1 MGCAPQQQA
10 FVPLIVAGVAM
21 VLKVNRSPGADAS
34 GLYRRPRMVMQAKR
48 FEEFPAILEKLKTY
62 PTPVRIVGADYSQT
76 RCVGGDGGT
85 TVDTSALNQIIE
97 FGETT
102 VRAQAGVRIGTLA
115 RALAER
121 GQELALTPEIGHI
134 SLGALAVT
142 TCPQASHQPGLAQ
155 LSSLVSELK
164 LITPQ
169 GRQMTVTERNG
180 DLMRVLRSS
189 FGLLGVVHEVVLRV
203 QPMQPV
209 RIDYQVLTLRDFRA
223 RFAGIVNAPGALR
236 LHISP
241 FNDRIIVE
249 RRTIEDVDS
258 FSRSGIWQIRNSV
271 MKNVLPA
278 FGSTV
283 GSVLAAPGVRS
294 AVVSGVQRALRAT
307 LDRATRGVV
316 MYAHEWM
323 RDLPPEAWKARYTY
337 SMWAFPESDFPRL
350 LGEYFAFSKAHYKD
364 HRYRCNVVNGASRI
378 HQDRGSLFSV
388 SHGGPMFTLE
398 PSSTGDRGWDEFLM
412 DFNDFASKLGG
423 TPTFNQTRA
432 LQPDHVAKAFG
443 DRLKLF
449 RALRQRTDPLNRL
462 RNSYFAYLL
471 G

>member
-1 MGCAPQQQA
+1 
-10 FVPLIVAGVAM
+10 M
-21 VLKVNRSPGADAS
+21 VLKVNRSPGADGS
-34 GLYRRPRMVMQAKR
+34 GLFRRPRFVLRAKR
-48 FEEFPAILEKLKTY
+48 FEDIPAILANSKGY
-62 PTPVRIVGADYSQT
+62 PSPVRMVGADYSQT

-85 TVDTSALNQIIE
+85 TVDTGDLDRILE
-97 FGETT
+97 FGETS
-102 VRAQAGVRIGTLA
+102 VRAQAGVRVGTLA

-121 GQELALTPEIGHI
+121 GQELPLTPEMGQI

-142 TCPQASHQPGLAQ
+142 TCPQPSHEAGIAQ
-155 LSSLVSELK
+155 LSSLVTELK

-169 GRQMTVTERNG
+169 GKQMIVTERDR

-203 QPMQPV
+203 QPLTPV
-209 RIDYQVLTLRDFRA
+209 KIDYLVLTLKEFAA
-223 RFAGIVNAPGALR
+223 RFAAIVELQGALR

-249 RRTIEDVDS
+249 RRTLDEGAS
-258 FSRSGIWQIRNSV
+258 MNRSGIWQIRNSV
-271 MKNVLPA
+271 MRNVLPA

-283 GSVLAAPGVRS
+283 GSVLAGPGVRA

-307 LDRATRGVV
+307 LDRAGRGVV
-316 MYAHEWM
+316 MHAHEWI
-323 RDLPPEAWKARYTY
+323 RDLPQEAWKSRYTY
-337 SMWAFPESDFPRL
+337 SLWAFPQGDFPRR
-350 LGEYFAFSKAHYKD
+350 LGEYFAFCKAYYKQ
-364 HRYRCNVVNGASRI
+364 HRYRCNIVNGASRL

-388 SHGGPMFTLE
+388 SYSGPMFSLE
-398 PSSTGDRGWDEFLM
+398 PSSTGETGWDEFLI
-412 DFNDFASKLGG
+412 DFNDFASALGG

-432 LQPDHVAKAFG
+432 LQPEHVTKAFG
-443 DRLKLF
+443 ERLKLF

>member
-1 MGCAPQQQA
+1 
-10 FVPLIVAGVAM
+10 M
-21 VLKVNRSPGADAS
+21 VLKGNRSPGADAS
-34 GLYRRPRMVMQAKR
+34 GLYRRPRLVMRATR
-48 FEEFPAILEKLKTY
+48 FEEIPTILEKIKTY

-85 TVDTSALNQIIE
+85 TVDTSALDKILE
-97 FGETT
+97 FGEST
-102 VRAQAGVRIGTLA
+102 VRAQAGVRVGTLV

-134 SLGALAVT
+134 SLGAMAVT
-142 TCPQASHQPGLAQ
+142 TCPQASYSAGVAQ
-155 LSSLVSELK
+155 LSSLVAELK

-169 GRQMTVTERNG
+169 GKQMTVTERDR

-203 QPMQPV
+203 QPMTPV
-209 RIDYQVLTLRDFRA
+209 KIDYQVLPLKEFSA
-223 RFAGIVNAPGALR
+223 RFAGMVNAPGALR

-241 FNDRIIVE
+241 FDDRIIVE
-249 RRTIEDVDS
+249 RRTMDETAGMH
-258 FSRSGIWQIRNSV
+258 RSGIWQIRNSV
-271 MKNVLPA
+271 MRNVLPA

-294 AVVSGVQRALRAT
+294 AVVSGVQRALHAT
-307 LDRATRGVV
+307 LDRASRGVV

-323 RDLPPEAWKARYTY
+323 RDLPQEAWRARYTY
-337 SMWAFPESDFPRL
+337 SLWAFPQLDFPRRL
-350 LGEYFAFSKAHYKD
+350 AEYFAFCKAHYKE
-364 HRYRCNVVNGASRI
+364 HRYRCNVVNGASRL

-388 SHGGPMFTLE
+388 SYSGPMFTLE
-398 PSSTGDRGWDEFLM
+398 PSSTGDKGWDDFLI
-412 DFNDFASKLGG
+412 DFNDFASALGG
-423 TPTFNQTRA
+423 VPTFNQTRA
-432 LQPDHVAKAFG
+432 LQPDHVTKAFG
-443 DRLKLF
+443 DRAKLF

-471 G
+471 GTPGSS